1 MNRTLIEDLR
11 VTRLNALL
19 RAVGFERSFV
29 LLEDLPI
36 GLHGMSGWINN
47 DHCATIA
54 RRLTDVEAEATT
66 LHEAAH
72 WRLGHEDELAGDYE
86 AARLVDETEGRDH
99 HRGDFEHAANHLAG
113 EWIEE
118 LRESGLL
125 TDPDLSIR
133 FLVEDDGKFT

>member
-1 MNRTLIEDLR
+1 MEQTVIEERR

-36 GLHGMSGWINN
+36 GLDGMSGWINN
-47 DHCATIA
+47 DHSATIA

-72 WRLGHEDELAGDYE
+72 WRLGHEDELAPDYE
-86 AARLVDETEGRDH
+86 AARRADEREARDH
-99 HRGDFEHAANHLAG
+99 HRAVFEQAANHLAA

-118 LRESGLL
+118 LRGSGLL
-125 TDPDLSIR
+125 TDPDVSLR